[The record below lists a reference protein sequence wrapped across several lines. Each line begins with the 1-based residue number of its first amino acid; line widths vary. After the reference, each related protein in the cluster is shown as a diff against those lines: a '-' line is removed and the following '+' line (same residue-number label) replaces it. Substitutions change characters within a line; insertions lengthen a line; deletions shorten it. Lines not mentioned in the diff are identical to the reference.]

1 MAGIS
6 LGSRVGYNV
15 GYDNSS
21 EIEEIYR
28 LQRLLDEK
36 NEHLSK
42 HMKDMKETLDKAV
55 DFEIKGDIKARDMIL
70 IELKEIICSLINK

>member
-6 LGSRVGYNV
+6 LGSRVGYNG

-42 HMKDMKETLDKAV
+42 HMKDMKETLGKAI
-55 DFEIKGDIKARDMIL
+55 DFEMKGDIKARDMIL
-70 IELKEIICSLINK
+70 SVLKEIICSVVNK